1 MLRSL
6 YAGVSGLT
14 QHQTAMDVVGNNI
27 SNVNTVGYKGSRVVF
42 EDLMSQTMSGAKSP
56 TTSRG
61 GVNATQ
67 VGLGTNLGSIDTIFT
82 SGSPI
87 STGNVLDLAI
97 SGNGF
102 FVVRGATP
110 EDLYYTKAGDFRF
123 DENGYLTNS
132 TGNFV
137 QGYLAD
143 ENGVIPP
150 DQIYTDV
157 RLTEGTYA
165 IAAKQTT
172 ETSMAGILDN
182 RAKPTILEYQEFL
195 TYANATDNIL
205 STKASNGNTLDLVE
219 GETVRVSADS
229 TGITSIKDIYDD
241 NFNSASFEGLK
252 LIINY
257 IDSTGTK
264 QSVTID
270 QTDANGD
277 GNPNDPITTMDELQ
291 NAISNAIG
299 EIGSPS
305 INEGKMTFTAT
316 GNITIESVQVNNT
329 ALKNI
334 FNGLKGTYVNGDTL
348 DTDKFVF
355 MKEIVTGKD
364 FSDLTSLASEVTKAI
379 NGNVVTTGDFTATF
393 HETDDATT
401 STINEAGKF
410 TYTSNTA
417 ITNFRIDKA
426 YPGTIF
432 ENNMVN
438 SSSAINIPVYN
449 SADETTIVT
458 SGNFLTNV
466 KDVDV
471 RMIDLFNSN
480 GQNLNL
486 EDAAEITFGA
496 TINGTKLN
504 DTTYTIDNTNETLK
518 DYLNFISNSLGVPE
532 ENVTIVDGK
541 LTVQSNNGIPNQI
554 DFMSM
559 KVNSGDNEKDKVFN
573 NYMNYVR
580 TQEATGGKF
589 STTQTVYDSQG
600 GEHVIRYDYTLY
612 DESARQWKLTIT
624 PLNSNDTLY
633 FDSPFGGSEA
643 ILEFNPDGTFK
654 EAKTIPQPPNYDSIV
669 APLTFTLSPS
679 NGTDTLQGVTMDL
692 GNNADSLGGMR
703 LAAANSS
710 ITYNDQDGYASG
722 DLDTIMVND
731 EGIIIGTYTNG
742 EVREIAQVGIATFN
756 NEQGLMKVGG
766 SLFAETPNSGDGVI
780 DRPGTGGRGNIMS
793 GKLENSNVDLAKEF
807 VTMITVQRGYQAN
820 SRVITTSD
828 EMLQE
833 LMNLKR

>member
-1 MLRSL
+1 
-6 YAGVSGLT
+6 
-14 QHQTAMDVVGNNI
+14 MDVVGNNI

-42 EDLMSQTMSGAKSP
+42 EDLMSQTISGAKSP

-61 GVNATQ
+61 GINATQ
-67 VGLGTNLGSIDTIFT
+67 IGLGTNLGSIDTIFT
-82 SGSPI
+82 SGSPL

-143 ENGVIPP
+143 ENGTIPP

-172 ETSMAGILDN
+172 AVAMAGVLDN
-182 RAKPTILEYQEFL
+182 RAEPTILEYQEFL
-195 TYANATDNIL
+195 TYATATDNIL
-205 STKASNGNTLDLVE
+205 STRASNGNNIDLVE
-219 GETVRVSADS
+219 GETVRVSSDA
-229 TGITSIKDIYDD
+229 TGLTSVKDIYDD

-257 IDSTGTK
+257 IDSSGNK

-277 GNPNDPITTMDELQ
+277 GTQDDPINTIDELQ
-291 NAISNAIG
+291 TAIANAIS
-299 EIGSPS
+299 EIGSPTM
-305 INEGKMTFTAT
+305 NEGKMEFSAT
-316 GNITIESVQVNNT
+316 GNITIESVQVNNV
-329 ALKNI
+329 ALKDI
-334 FNGLKGTYVNGDTL
+334 FNGLKGTYVSGDTL
-348 DTDKFVF
+348 DTKRIVF

-364 FSDLTSLASEVTKAI
+364 FSDLTSLASEITKAI
-379 NGNVVTTGDFTATF
+379 NGNVVNNGDFTATF
-393 HETDDATT
+393 HETDDTATT
-401 STINEAGKF
+401 SINEAGKF
-410 TYTSNTA
+410 TYTSNSA

-426 YPGTIF
+426 YPGTVF

-438 SSSAINIPVYN
+438 SSSAINIPIYDN
-449 SADETTIVT
+449 TDETTIIT
-458 SGNFLTNV
+458 SANFLTNV
-466 KDVDV
+466 KDGNV

-486 EDAAEITFGA
+486 IDAAEITLSA
-496 TINGTKLN
+496 TINGTDLS
-504 DTTYTIDNTNETLK
+504 DTTYTIDNTNDVLSDYMAFVSQSLK
-518 DYLNFISNSLGVPE
+518 IPE
-532 ENVTIVDGK
+532 ENVKIVDGK
-541 LTVQSNNGIPNQI
+541 LTIQSNNGIPNQI

-559 KVNSGDNEKDKVFN
+559 KLNSGNNDNDKIFN
-573 NYMNYVR
+573 NYMNYIR
-580 TQEATGGKF
+580 LQEATGGKF

-624 PLNSNDTLY
+624 PLDSGDTLY

-679 NGTDTLQGVTMDL
+679 NGTSTLQGVTMDL
-692 GNNADSLGGMR
+692 GNSADSLGGMK
-703 LAAANSS
+703 LASANSS
-710 ITYNDQDGYASG
+710 ITYNEQDGYASG

-742 EVREIAQVGIATFN
+742 EVREIAQVALATFN

-793 GKLENSNVDLAKEF
+793 GKLENSNVDLAQEF